1 MPLASIVPTELT
13 RGPATMAAMTR
24 TGPDAAGSPP
34 TSAPRASGQPSDG
47 SATLGL
53 DLDLGLAPLGAPA
66 AERMSSD
73 GRGRV
78 EVAVDAPGGAART
91 YTYLL
96 PERLGDVQPGEAVL
110 VEFGRRQAIGIVLG
124 SAARV
129 PGVEPK
135 PVLERVRAD
144 GPILPPLSLDL
155 ARSIAERYLAPA
167 SLVIRAMLPPGFLE
181 RLELFAE
188 RRPALLLDP
197 LDTEQSGVGAGGT
210 RPLLVPEDQ
219 ALLDQLESGP
229 LAVRDLA
236 SPDGRAGLVRRLRAL
251 AAAGWIDLDWTLVSA
266 SGGPRYERWAHTTE
280 AGHALG
286 EQLRSGLRPAGR
298 PLGPRQRALLDE
310 LVAAPARELPAAELS
325 GRHGTAV
332 LAGLVR
338 RGLAATHVRE
348 RPRRPLAGRPPG
360 QRPARPVSAA
370 LTEPQ
375 ALAVGLARTAM
386 AERDPTP
393 LLLDGVTG
401 GGKTAVYREA
411 IVACLA
417 AGRPALVL
425 VPEIALAMPL
435 VDRLRAD
442 LDARVALV
450 HSGLGAGERADE
462 WRRIRAG
469 QVDIVV
475 GTRLAILA
483 PLGDVGLIIVDEE
496 HEGTYKSDRTP
507 RFQARDMA
515 LELGRMAGAA
525 VILGSATPAVETV
538 GRARSGVYRRVVLPS
553 RPSGAPP
560 QLELVDL
567 RAELAAGNRGL
578 LSGRLIDELA
588 ALDVPAGDRAILV
601 INRRGTASVVLCR
614 DCGHVQAC
622 PECARPLVYHEAGGS
637 LRCHHCGT
645 AAPMASRC
653 PACGSPRI
661 RYLGGGT
668 ERVEREVRERLPH
681 LRVGRLDRDVVERK
695 GAAVRLIE
703 AFSDGLL
710 DVLVGTSLVTK
721 GLDIPEVILVGV
733 VSADVALNL
742 PDERAAERTYQLL
755 AQAVGRAGR
764 GERPGRAIIQTYQPD
779 HPAMQAVVRSDPA
792 AFYDAELLV
801 RERFGSPPFGRLVK
815 LTVGLADP
823 VAAEREAAAMADRL
837 RQRATERGVQVA
849 VIGPAPAFLRRRSG
863 RWRWNVVLRGDAPAA
878 LLDGGV
884 EAPWSVDVDPESLL

>member
-1 MPLASIVPTELT
+1 
-13 RGPATMAAMTR
+13 MAAMTR
-24 TGPDAAGSPP
+24 TGPAAPGLPP
-34 TSAPRASGQPSDG
+34 TSAARASGQLSDG
-47 SATLGL
+47 SAPPV
-53 DLDLGLAPLGAPA
+53 LDLGLVPPGAPA

-78 EVAVDAPGGAART
+78 EVAVDAPGSGART

-96 PERLGDVQPGEAVL
+96 PERLADVEPGEAVL
-110 VEFGRRQAIGIVLG
+110 VEFGRRQAIGIVLR
-124 SAARV
+124 SAAHV

-144 GPILPPLSLDL
+144 GPILPPLALGL
-155 ARSIAERYLAPA
+155 AHSIAERYLAPP
-167 SLVIRAMLPPGFLE
+167 SLVLRAMLPPGFLE

-188 RRPALLLDP
+188 RRPASALEP
-197 LDTEQSGVGAGGT
+197 LDGQQPGVGAGGT
-210 RPLLVPEDQ
+210 RSALGTDDH
-219 ALLDQLESGP
+219 ALLDQLEGGP

-236 SPDGRAGLVRRLRAL
+236 APDGRAGLVRRLRAL

-266 SGGPRYERWAHTTE
+266 SGGPRYERWAQATE
-280 AGHALG
+280 AGHALR

-298 PLGPRQRALLDE
+298 PLGPRQLALLDE
-310 LVAAPARELPAAELS
+310 LVGASASELPAVELS
-325 GRHGTAV
+325 GRHGTSV

-338 RGLAATHVRE
+338 RGLAATNVRE

-375 ALAVGLARTAM
+375 ALAVGLARTAI

-411 IVACLA
+411 IAACLA

-515 LELGRMAGAA
+515 LELGRLAGAA

-560 QLELVDL
+560 QMELVDL

-588 ALDVPAGDRAILV
+588 DLDVPAGDRAILV

-703 AFSDGLL
+703 AFSGGQL

-764 GERPGRAIIQTYQPD
+764 GDRPGRAIIQTYQPD
-779 HPAMQAVVRSDPA
+779 HPAMQAVTRSDPA

-823 VAAEREAAAMADRL
+823 VAAEREAVAMADRL
-837 RQRATERGVQVA
+837 RQRATDRGARVA

-884 EAPWSVDVDPESLL
+884 EAPWSVDVDPDSLL